1 MPSGKFSDRMLSV
14 NMLNGVNVIIFKKNR
29 NFFFGLFI
37 ANSTLA
43 FSGTLGSNQDLSHSF
58 FITGAPIYGS
68 LSDEGINKTL
78 YADTISINGEVN
90 SLQINLDSR
99 WGFMVGAGYTFG
111 PQKDHD
117 VTLTYTNLKNK
128 GFSNVG
134 NLGSEAV
141 LVNRLSQIVQVNP
154 FIDPAD
160 PIIPGGQQML
170 DASASVSSH
179 YDFQT
184 AELLTHHYFQS
195 TFLNNVRFSRYYGL
209 KASEFKKGFSAEY
222 DGTAAFMDADF
233 VTSEAPLSNQVD
245 YAAKYFGIGP
255 QIGMGA
261 SWSLNRY
268 ISVLGDVSA
277 SVLGGSYSS
286 KWTENLDTPATIPNF
301 PGVVSTNNYSFK
313 QATPTTLW
321 TSIVVGSNLAV
332 AAQIPFNN
340 GSSFGI
346 QGGINTEQYW
356 SQVDAESIR
365 SSVTQNNIFFSQR
378 FAVRDVF
385 IKLNYTC

>member
-1 MPSGKFSDRMLSV
+1 
-14 NMLNGVNVIIFKKNR
+14 MLNGVNVINLKKNR
-29 NFFFGLFI
+29 SFFFGLFI

-43 FSGTLGSNQDLSHSF
+43 FSGTLGSSQDLSHGF
-58 FITGAPIYGS
+58 FVTGAPIYGS
-68 LSDEGINKTL
+68 LSDEGINKTV
-78 YADTISINGEVN
+78 YADVITTNGIVDAQ
-90 SLQINLDSR
+90 QIHLDSR
-99 WGFMVGAGYTFG
+99 WGFLVGVGYIFG
-111 PQKDHD
+111 PQRDYD

-128 GFSNVG
+128 GFNSVE
-134 NLGSEAV
+134 NLGSDAI
-141 LVNRLSQIVQVNP
+141 LVNRLSQLVQINP
-154 FIDPAD
+154 FIDPTD
-160 PIIPGGQQML
+160 PIVPGGRQMF
-170 DASASVSSH
+170 DGSASVSSH

-195 TFLNNVRFSRYYGL
+195 SFLNNVRFSRYYGL
-209 KASEFKKGFSAEY
+209 KASEFKKGFSAAY
-222 DGTAAFMDADF
+222 DGTAAFTDVEF
-233 VTSEAPLSNQVD
+233 QTFEAPLSNHID

-261 SWSLNRY
+261 VWSLNRY

-277 SVLGGSYSS
+277 SVLGGSYTS
-286 KWTENLDTPATIPNF
+286 KWSEDLATPAALPNF
-301 PGVVSTNNYSFK
+301 PGAVSTNVYSYK

-332 AAQIPFNN
+332 AAQIPFSN

-356 SQVDAESIR
+356 SQVNAESIR
-365 SSVTQNNIFFSQR
+365 SSMTQNQIYFAQR